1 MRKIIEGGV
10 ALVFTF
16 AAVCTDLKT
25 MRVPNGLIVLGVL
38 AGAMLSSMGIRSG
51 GVILFLIRLVLPVVI
66 LYPVYL
72 MRGLGAGDI
81 KLIAALSTIMGADLA
96 LAVIIYSLFIGAIIG
111 IARWILKGQFLYRLQ
126 SIRYGMYD
134 VLLYKQNSAYFTET
148 NKKEKLHFT
157 ICIMGAVIICIM
169 KEGME

>member
-1 MRKIIEGGV
+1 M
-10 ALVFTF
+10 
-16 AAVCTDLKT
+16 
-25 MRVPNGLIVLGVL
+25 
-38 AGAMLSSMGIRSG
+38 
-51 GVILFLIRLVLPVVI
+51 VI

-126 SIRYGMYD
+126 SMRYEMYD

-157 ICIMGAVIICIM
+157 ICIMGAVIICIT

>member
-1 MRKIIEGGV
+1 MEGGV
-10 ALVFTF
+10 ALVLTF

-72 MRGLGAGDI
+72 IRGLGAGDI

-96 LAVIIYSLFIGAIIG
+96 LSLA
-111 IARWILKGQFLYRLQ
+111 
-126 SIRYGMYD
+126 
-134 VLLYKQNSAYFTET
+134 
-148 NKKEKLHFT
+148 
-157 ICIMGAVIICIM
+157 
-169 KEGME
+169 

>member
-1 MRKIIEGGV
+1 
-10 ALVFTF
+10 
-16 AAVCTDLKT
+16 
-25 MRVPNGLIVLGVL
+25 
-38 AGAMLSSMGIRSG
+38 MLNDFSY
-51 GVILFLIRLVLPVVI
+51 LFPVVI
-66 LYPVYL
+66 AGTAMIMDLRTAKVDNGWILFSMFVGFVLCIRDRGVSGIRFFL
-72 MRGLGAGDI
+72 MGSGAPLFLAVLFVLGMLGAGDI

-126 SIRYGMYD
+126 SMRYEMYD